1 MIGRSILS
9 YLPVNM
15 ANLLTAFGTIVVLT
29 RLLEPEQFGTYAV
42 AMITMQ
48 FFHMGLFTWMEA
60 AMVRFQ
66 ARAERENDVA
76 NHLKT
81 LYRLAFITGIAGFT
95 LVLLVLYLS
104 PLDHRLV
111 FVLVF
116 ALASTCLH
124 IIFSLG
130 MEAHKAAHRIKR
142 YSVAYTS
149 KTFIAFTL
157 GILFIF
163 TTPLQASAP
172 FLGIIC
178 GLIIVGGIDFL
189 FMKRLMRGGQYQPK
203 KAKTYFVYGAPLCIG
218 LLLSYALN
226 SADVYL
232 IAGIMG
238 TASAGE
244 YNAGYNLAA
253 RSLEILFVWVS
264 MAVTPVAITAM
275 EQDGSEK
282 TREILKEYG
291 AVLLWIAV
299 PAAVGIALVSK
310 DASFVLGEGVR
321 EGAIS
326 VMPWIA
332 FAGLINGYM
341 TYYIHRA
348 FMLSGQTHKFVWA
361 LVLPVILNLGLNLI
375 LIPKMGLMGAV
386 WSTIAAYVLA
396 IILATILARQD
407 FPLPLPVR
415 AAAEIFAS
423 SAAMA
428 GAVILLPLDGFT
440 PGFLTLTIKAS
451 VGVTVYLIACWIINA
466 ADCRHVI
473 ADIYEKLTKFVKPS
487 LVDGH

>member
-29 RLLEPEQFGTYAV
+29 RLLEPAQFGIYAV

-48 FFHMGLFTWMEA
+48 FFHMALFTWMEA

-81 LYRLAFITGIAGFT
+81 LYRLAFITGIIGFT
-95 LVLLVLYLS
+95 LVLAALYLS
-104 PLDHRLV
+104 PLDNKLV

-142 YSVAYTS
+142 YSVAYTT
-149 KTFIAFTL
+149 KTFISFTL

-178 GLIIVGGIDFL
+178 GLIIVGGIDLL
-189 FMKRLMRGGQYQPK
+189 FMKRLMRGGQYQSK

-232 IAGIMG
+232 IAAIMG
-238 TASAGE
+238 SASAGE

-275 EQDGSEK
+275 EKHGSEK
-282 TREILKEYG
+282 TREILKGYG
-291 AVLLWIAV
+291 AILLWIAV

-310 DASFVLGEGVR
+310 DASFLLGEGVR
-321 EGAIS
+321 EGATS

-332 FAGLINGYM
+332 LAGLINGYM
-341 TYYIHRA
+341 TYYVHRA

-361 LVLPVILNLGLNLI
+361 LVLPVILNVGLNLI

-466 ADCRHVI
+466 ADCRSVI
-473 ADIYEKLTKFVKPS
+473 TDIYEKLTKFVKPTP
-487 LVDGH
+487 VDEY